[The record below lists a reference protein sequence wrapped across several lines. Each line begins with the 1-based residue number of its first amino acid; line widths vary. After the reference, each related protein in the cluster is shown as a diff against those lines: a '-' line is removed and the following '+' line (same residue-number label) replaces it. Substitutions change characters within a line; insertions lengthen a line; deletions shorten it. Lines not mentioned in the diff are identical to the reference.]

1 MTITMLA
8 ASAVAGIWGQSGLP
22 QSWRASWAQPA
33 AADRPLQIVHG
44 IDPTGRVISGMGQ
57 MVAGTG
63 QEQRV
68 ANVMQFYRD
77 RGLGGVVCN
86 VAFED
91 YLRSEE
97 SWRTLIA
104 GVEGCRALGQVVWIY
119 DEKGYPSGG
128 AGGLVLQECPEYE
141 AQALA
146 YDASQTDP
154 FVVRPAYEFTHASNN
169 YHASRRYINLIDDRA
184 VRLFIKVTHEAYRQ
198 RLGSHIGSTVK
209 AFFTDEPSLITVN
222 LGQIPD
228 AARQRVP
235 VVDPVDPRVKALP
248 AVPWVY
254 DLAERYRERYGSDL
268 LAVRRSLFVG
278 DTDADREVRQR
289 YWALIADLVV
299 ERYYGPIQEWCAA
312 VGVASSGHNLWEEAI
327 MHHPTLYGNGL
338 KALTRFDI
346 PGLDELSSNPEV
358 VLNGHWMTAAL
369 PASAAILT
377 GGRRVFTEVSDFSE
391 KMGGT
396 GPAPLSHMQAAA
408 AWQAA
413 FGVTEFTLYYDVAD
427 RSAADTHAY
436 GDFVGRLNAI
446 LKPAKPDPDVLLY
459 YPIHDLWAEYKP
471 VAEPISMDSQT
482 PHARSLVGSFNRLGQ
497 ALTRQQIPFTLID
510 HDFLAT
516 AKVRTGGALEIEGHA
531 FRSLVLPQGIVL
543 PAPAAKVVARFQ
555 ARGGTVISEPAGA
568 PLTGA
573 ALAAAIQPRFA
584 LSPATDRVVLGRF
597 VRAGRAVLVLVNV
610 GAADYTGEL
619 NTATPGNWTRLDP
632 ASGAV
637 AVLTAPANGALPLA
651 LAGRQTAILIEPRA
665 AR

>member
-1 MTITMLA
+1 MYAMTLA
-8 ASAVAGIWGQSGLP
+8 VGAAAGVWAQTGLP
-22 QSWRASWAQPA
+22 QSWGAGWAQPV

-44 IDPTGRVISGMGQ
+44 IDPSGRVISGMGQ

-86 VAFED
+86 VAFDE

-97 SWRTLIA
+97 NWRTLIA
-104 GVEGCRALGQVVWIY
+104 GVESCRALGQVVWIY

-128 AGGLVLQECPEYE
+128 AGGLVLQERPEYE

-146 YDASQTDP
+146 YDATQPDP
-154 FVVRPAYEFTHASNN
+154 FAVRPAYEFTHASNN

-184 VRLFIKVTHEAYRQ
+184 VRLFIKVTHDAYRQ
-198 RLGSHIGSTVK
+198 RLGNHIGSTVK

-235 VVDPVDPRVKALP
+235 VVDPVDQQVKALP

-254 DLAERYRERYGSDL
+254 DLPELYRKRYGSDL

-278 DTDADREVRQR
+278 DTDADRTVRQR

-299 ERYYGPIQEWCAA
+299 ERYYGPIQEWCAS

-346 PGLDELSSNPEV
+346 PGLDELSSTPEV

-391 KMGGT
+391 KMGGK
-396 GPAPLSHMQAAA
+396 GPAPLADMQAAA

-436 GDFVGRLNAI
+436 GDYVGRLNTI
-446 LKPAKPDPDVLLY
+446 LKPARLDPEVLLY

-471 VAEPISMDSQT
+471 VAEPISMASQT
-482 PHARSLVGSFNRLGQ
+482 PHARALVDSFNRLGQ

-510 HDFLAT
+510 HDFLAA
-516 AKVRTGGALEIEGHA
+516 AKVRAGGILEIKGHA
-531 FRSLVLPQGIVL
+531 FRTLVLPQSIVL

-555 ARGGTVISEPAGA
+555 ARGGTVIAEPVGTA
-568 PLTGA
+568 LTGA
-573 ALAAAIQPRFA
+573 DLAAAIRPRYA
-584 LSPATDRVVLGRF
+584 LSPACDHLVLGRF
-597 VRAGRAVLVLVNV
+597 VRAGRAVLLVVNV
-610 GAADYTGEL
+610 GSTDYAGEL
-619 NTATPGNWTRLDP
+619 STAAAGSWTRLDP
-632 ASGAV
+632 ASGAIDV
-637 AVLTAPANGALPLA
+637 VTVPTNGTLRLA
-651 LAGRQTAILIEPRA
+651 LGPRQALVLIGPE
-665 AR
+665 